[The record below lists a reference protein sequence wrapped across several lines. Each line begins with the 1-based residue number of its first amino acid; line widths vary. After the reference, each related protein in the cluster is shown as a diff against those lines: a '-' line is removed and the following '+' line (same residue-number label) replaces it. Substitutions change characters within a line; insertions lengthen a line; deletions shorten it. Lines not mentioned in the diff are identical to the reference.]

1 MADSSYTSK
10 HVQKTRYETSRM
22 RSMLLEEAARLEAEA
37 WALQKQERESLER
50 TSLYWT
56 EQFERQAVQSEN
68 HRLAEKVVD
77 LTDTLVRERADAA
90 REIERVRSKLQHAE
104 DDARIAR
111 VSSKLHQRDGTYD
124 TADASRSLLW
134 R

>member
-1 MADSSYTSK
+1 MS
-10 HVQKTRYETSRM
+10 
-22 RSMLLEEAARLEAEA
+22 SMLLAEAARLEMEA
-37 WALQKQERESLER
+37 WTLQKQERENLER

-90 REIERVRSKLQHAE
+90 REIERMRAKLQHAE
-104 DDARIAR
+104 EDARIAR
-111 VSSKLHQRDGTYD
+111 VSSKLQQRDGAYD
-124 TADASRSLLW
+124 TVDANRSLLW